1 MQKLTEQTKLSVKKP
16 ELAAQWSEKNFP
28 LTPDTVSFG
37 SHKKV
42 IWKGTCGHEW
52 EAQIKNR
59 VSKDSGCPYC
69 SGNKVLSGFNDLAS
83 RHPELAQEWS
93 DKNLPLKASEVA
105 EFSNIK
111 AWWKCKTC
119 GNEWNTLISTR
130 SGGSECPYCSG
141 YTLLKGFNDFASKYP
156 ELAEEWS
163 DKNLPLTPDSI
174 SEKSRENVWWK
185 CKKCGGEWQS
195 VVYSRIHKTKCP
207 YCSNSKTLKKY
218 NDLLTTHPEV
228 KEEWLYT
235 LNDGDPSDYMSTS
248 LEPVWWKC
256 KYGHYYKSKIQNH
269 INGEGCYYCE
279 QEYNNA
285 FPLLASMYYGYKN
298 NCKVLINSNS
308 LGGCVADINI
318 PKERLLIDLH
328 RDTETREIIKKQAC
342 VNKNYHYYVI
352 ETQTDIQYVEAFI
365 HVLNSLHIY
374 WNIDIT
380 DIARIRQGFFKLKES
395 QKEQKSQI

>member
-119 GNEWNTLISTR
+119 GNEWNTLISEF
-130 SGGSECPYCSG
+130 S
-141 YTLLKGFNDFASKYP
+141 F
-156 ELAEEWS
+156 
-163 DKNLPLTPDSI
+163 
-174 SEKSRENVWWK
+174 
-185 CKKCGGEWQS
+185 
-195 VVYSRIHKTKCP
+195 
-207 YCSNSKTLKKY
+207 
-218 NDLLTTHPEV
+218 
-228 KEEWLYT
+228 
-235 LNDGDPSDYMSTS
+235 
-248 LEPVWWKC
+248 
-256 KYGHYYKSKIQNH
+256 
-269 INGEGCYYCE
+269 
-279 QEYNNA
+279 
-285 FPLLASMYYGYKN
+285 
-298 NCKVLINSNS
+298 
-308 LGGCVADINI
+308 
-318 PKERLLIDLH
+318 
-328 RDTETREIIKKQAC
+328 
-342 VNKNYHYYVI
+342 
-352 ETQTDIQYVEAFI
+352 
-365 HVLNSLHIY
+365 
-374 WNIDIT
+374 
-380 DIARIRQGFFKLKES
+380 
-395 QKEQKSQI
+395 